1 MILDVNK
8 QEILLRSHCFFFP
21 PRKYANADLIKYAN
35 EDLTKYVVL
44 LTADHLLLGL
54 GLLPVSL

>member
-8 QEILLRSHCFFFP
+8 QEILLRSRWFFFS
-21 PRKYANADLIKYAN
+21 RKYANADLIKYAN
-35 EDLTKYVVL
+35 EDLTNYVVL

-54 GLLPVSL
+54 L

>member
-8 QEILLRSHCFFFP
+8 QEVLLRSHCFFFFK
-21 PRKYANADLIKYAN
+21 KYANADLIKYAN
-35 EDLTKYVVL
+35 EDLTNYVVL

-54 GLLPVSL
+54 L